1 MNVVFEK
8 LKLLEPFLQKNVMF
22 NIETK
27 TVRRGKLLLFNI
39 KDYYLKFIIKT
50 NKDINKTY
58 EIPYPYDIIPSSNS
72 IKLSYKILD
81 LCVGNEG
88 KSDKVLQ
95 YKPETNSKLYDKT
108 VIITNIDTDQYK

>member
-1 MNVVFEK
+1 
-8 LKLLEPFLQKNVMF
+8 MF

-27 TVRRGKLLLFNI
+27 TVRRGKLLLFNV

-58 EIPYPYDIIPSSNS
+58 EIPYPYDIIPGESS
-72 IKLSYKILD
+72 IKLSYKIID
-81 LCVGNEG
+81 LCVGNE
-88 KSDKVLQ
+88 KKAEYVLQ
-95 YKPETNSKLYDKT
+95 YEPEVNSKLYDKT

>member
-1 MNVVFEK
+1 MSVVFEK
-8 LKLLEPFLQKNVMF
+8 LKLLEPYLQKNVMF

-27 TVRRGKLLLFNI
+27 TVRRGKLLLYNI

-58 EIPYPYDIIPSSNS
+58 EIPYPYDIIPGPNS
-72 IKLSYKILD
+72 IRLSYKIID
-81 LCVGNEG
+81 LCVGNVK
-88 KSDKVLQ
+88 KSDHVLQ
-95 YKPETNSKLYDKT
+95 YEPEVNSKLYDKT